1 MGEVDAGTIDE
12 VEPPAAGVA
21 LAAVTSIR
29 KLGMALGMALAAV
42 TSIPKLLPLLAM
54 ALLAMALLAMGDG
67 PVRARPEG
75 KGPSQAP
82 S

>member
-1 MGEVDAGTIDE
+1 MA
-12 VEPPAAGVA
+12 
-21 LAAVTSIR
+21 
-29 KLGMALGMALAAV
+29 LGMALGMALAAV
-42 TSIPKLLPLLAM
+42 TSIPKPLPLLAM